1 MDEALTNLTIT
12 HDQIVDSR
20 LNQAHYVNYIV
31 VILNRILKQV
41 I

>member
-1 MDEALTNLTIT
+1 MDEVLTNLTIM

-20 LNQAHYVNYIV
+20 LNQAHYVDYI
-31 VILNRILKQV
+31 ILLNSILKQV